1 LGQWAAEV
9 MRGFG
14 YASLLACMV
23 VVSSVTANAES
34 AHPPAPSLLA
44 PQQRTSLPETLH
56 SSWAAVGPVTSVP
69 SGWIDLCER
78 YIGECDTPRLAPVDV
93 DLTPAG
99 YDVLDRVNRWVNETI
114 EPMRAIDHWGVINQ
128 WDYPVDGKGDCNS
141 YALLKRKILLEK
153 GFPRQALLMTVVRD
167 LNGDG
172 HMILTVKTNKGDLI
186 LDNLVDE
193 VRVWNDT
200 GYRFIKRQT
209 QEDPN
214 VWVAVGDA
222 APQVETRLR

>member
-1 LGQWAAEV
+1 MV
-9 MRGFG
+9 I
-14 YASLLACMV
+14 ASRV
-23 VVSSVTANAES
+23 VANADS
-34 AHPPAPSLLA
+34 AHPPAPALLA
-44 PQQRTSLPETLH
+44 AHQQRAVLAEMLQ
-56 SSWAAVGPVTSVP
+56 SSWAALGPITSVP

-78 YIGECDTPRLAPVDV
+78 YIGECDTHRLAPVDV
-93 DLTPAG
+93 DLTSAG
-99 YDVLDRVNRWVNETI
+99 YEVLDHVNRWVNEAI
-114 EPMRAIDHWGVINQ
+114 EPISAMDHWGVINQ

-186 LDNLVDE
+186 LDNLVDD
-193 VRVWNDT
+193 VRIWNST
-200 GYRFIKRQT
+200 GYRFVKRQT

-214 VWVAVGDA
+214 VWVAIGDPA
-222 APQVETRLR
+222 LPPLPF